1 MNESG
6 FQIEMNALKK
16 KLETEGERKVKILAK
31 TNVNVDV
38 KKSIIAI
45 IQEGADEFK
54 QKTGRNMTYSEMRE
68 MYG

>member
-6 FQIEMNALKK
+6 FQIELNTLKK

-31 TNVNVDV
+31 TNADV
-38 KKSIIAI
+38 QKSVIEI
-45 IQEGADEFK
+45 IQEGATEFK

>member
-6 FQIEMNALKK
+6 FQIELNALKK

-31 TNVNVDV
+31 TNMDV
-38 KKSIIAI
+38 QKSVIEI
-45 IQEGADEFK
+45 IQEGATEFK

>member
-6 FQIEMNALKK
+6 FQIELNALKK

-31 TNVNVDV
+31 TNADV
-38 KKSIIAI
+38 QKSVIEI
-45 IQEGADEFK
+45 IQEGATEFK

>member
-16 KLETEGERKVKILAK
+16 KLETEGER
-31 TNVNVDV
+31 NVDV
-38 KKSIIAI
+38 QKSIIAI